1 MNLTNADIEIATR
14 TIYGEAR
21 GESAEGKVWVA
32 SVLRNRWHATHG
44 IFRRDDTLA
53 SACLR
58 HRQFSVWDA
67 DDANFATIQQVEPGE
82 PVFLECMKALL
93 QALTEADR
101 TGGAT
106 LYHTSEKPAW
116 RSTWPPDWAA
126 RALPLATVG
135 NHIFYKE

>member
-1 MNLTNADIEIATR
+1 MNVTHADIEIAAR

-32 SVLRNRWHATHG
+32 SVLRNRWQAEHG

-67 DDANFATIQQVEPGE
+67 GDANFAAVQRVHPGE
-82 PVFLECMKALL
+82 PAYLECLKALL

-106 LYHTSEKPAW
+106 LYHTTQMPAW
-116 RSTWPPDWAA
+116 RDTWPPDWAS
-126 RALPLATVG
+126 RAIELATVG
-135 NHIFYKE
+135 HHIFYKE